1 MLALVLLRA
10 PGWPTGPGD
19 AERGLEQARRAVEVA
34 PDYPPNQICLAEALA
49 ATDEPEKSR
58 EVLDHAMTLARE
70 WRAAGDRDAEEWI
83 QEIEKALLRA
93 RVE

>member
-1 MLALVLLRA
+1 
-10 PGWPTGPGD
+10 
-19 AERGLEQARRAVEVA
+19 
-34 PDYPPNQICLAEALA
+34 
-49 ATDEPEKSR
+49 
-58 EVLDHAMTLARE
+58 MTLARE